1 MINTIQTHIKKMRP
15 VLFKGIVIALTAL
28 VYFMVYFPI
37 LVIIL
42 LSINASESGQTFTG
56 LSLKWYAEIFR
67 NERLLTAIINTVTIA
82 LISTAVATVV
92 GTLTAI
98 GISSLTKTR
107 RIQFMVL
114 NNIPVINP
122 DIVTGLSLMLV
133 FSLLPIS
140 FGMPTMLLAHIFF
153 SIPFVV
159 LTVLPKL
166 KELDP
171 NLMDAALDLG
181 CNYFEGVYKVII
193 PSIKTSIIA
202 GALIAFTMSI
212 DDFVISYFTTG
223 NGFQNVSIWIYSRLG
238 RRTFSPAVYAYN
250 TLIVLLTIGVLGY
263 ISSHKK
269 TSLKGEK

>member
-1 MINTIQTHIKKMRP
+1 MKQFRKWTAIAVTILAYGLI
-15 VLFKGIVIALTAL
+15 
-28 VYFMVYFPI
+28 YFPI

-42 LSINASESGQTFTG
+42 LSINKSESGQSFTG
-56 LSLKWYAEIFR
+56 FSLVWYKEIFL
-67 NERLLTAIINTVTIA
+67 NERLLTAILNTLFVA
-82 LISTAVATVV
+82 VISTLTATIV
-92 GTLTAI
+92 GTLAAI
-98 GISSLTKTR
+98 GINSLTKKR
-107 RIQFMVL
+107 RVQFMVL
-114 NNIPVINP
+114 NNVPVINP
-122 DIVTGLSLMLV
+122 DIVTGLSLMIV
-133 FSLLPIS
+133 FSLLPLS

-153 SIPFVV
+153 STPFVV

-171 NLMDAALDLG
+171 NLLDAAMDLG
-181 CNYFEGVYKVII
+181 CNYRQGVMKVII

-250 TLIVLLTIGVLGY
+250 TLIVVLTVGVLGY
-263 ISSHKK
+263 INIASVKR
-269 TSLKGEK
+269 LKRRQEQ

>member
-1 MINTIQTHIKKMRP
+1 MIDRLKKAPFIM
-15 VLFKGIVIALTAL
+15 VTAFS
-28 VYFMVYFPI
+28 YFIIYFPI
-37 LVIIL
+37 FVIVL
-42 LSINASESGQTFTG
+42 LSVNASPSGQTFTEF
-56 LSLKWYAEIFR
+56 SFVWYKEIFL
-67 NERLLTAIINTVTIA
+67 NERLLTAIFNTLLVA
-82 LISTAVATVV
+82 VISTAVATVV

-98 GISSLTKTR
+98 GINSLTKTY
-107 RIQFMVL
+107 RIRFMIL
-114 NNIPVINP
+114 NNVPVINP

-181 CNYFEGVYKVII
+181 CNYFEGVVKVII
-193 PSIKTSIIA
+193 PSIKTAIIA

-250 TLIVLLTIGVLGY
+250 TLVVFLTIGVLGY
-263 ISSHKK
+263 INVNNIIRVKRRS
-269 TSLKGEK
+269 EK